1 MGLRVGLSVGVLE
14 GFEGS
19 SEGVYVLH
27 CIAWVERRGR
37 GYEENGGVGEVC
49 IGKGFRRECGL
60 RRCGSGRR
68 RGDRC

>member
-27 CIAWVERRGR
+27 CIALHCIGCE
-37 GYEENGGVGEVC
+37 GGGDTKKMVVLVS
-49 IGKGFRRECGL
+49 IGKGFR
-60 RRCGSGRR
+60 
-68 RGDRC
+68 